1 VAAYTIYLLISIA
14 AVFVTTMSVI
24 KNLYFRRT
32 GVLMFG
38 KKYKPDTS
46 EYKRLKKIFSNRN
59 LAINTILLAI
69 FIVNLVFAI
78 STIMQLPY
86 GGDTSIIFIFA
97 ALFVI
102 GIVVAL
108 TRAKQIKQ
116 AVEHNKDN
124 NSWLS

>member
-1 VAAYTIYLLISIA
+1 
-14 AVFVTTMSVI
+14 
-24 KNLYFRRT
+24 
-32 GVLMFG
+32 MFG

-59 LAINTILLAI
+59 LAINTVLLAI
-69 FIVNLVFAI
+69 SSVNLVFVI
-78 STIMQLPY
+78 STIVQLPY
-86 GGDTSIIFIFA
+86 GGNTSVIFIFA

-116 AVEHNKDN
+116 AVEHKDN
-124 NSWLS
+124 NS